1 MCFDAVTGK
10 NRNVFFLAPTQK
22 QGRSIIWEDLKKRL
36 DNIGEANESRLEMRV
51 PTQDGGHSTIFIA
64 GWENRE
70 NFRGMKAYKIIFD
83 EVDTMRDFFIG
94 WQEIFRP
101 ALTDTGGGAIFSGTP
116 KKENPNLRRLEKIA
130 EKDSD
135 YQAFH
140 FTTRDNPYINPQEI
154 DKAKQE
160 LDQDTY
166 RQEYEAEYIDN
177 AGALFHYD
185 SLVDVFSNTVEKDNE
200 KYLIVDIA
208 DDGSDKTIFSFWEGM
223 EEYLREEFAHLNTEG
238 IIEKIREYAARERIP
253 MSHIAVDS
261 IGVGAGV
268 ASSSLLDGII
278 GYKSSYAPIKTD
290 QSIVHLP
297 NVGHNSNVPLISE
310 YKNLRSQ
317 CVFTLADNVNQ
328 HKIASRCTGR
338 QKEVIIEELSV
349 YQDASQG
356 DGKRMAT
363 QKEDVKE
370 IIGRSPDCFI
380 AGTKVKTPNGET
392 NIENLKVGDEV
403 TTPFG
408 STKIAY
414 TIEKQTDVL
423 YTIDSILTGTGNHRI
438 FSGSSFS
445 PLDTY
450 IIRVYNYY
458 ISNKYNNYI
467 WKILSLLSIR
477 LKNIGFRGLV
487 DISTIAHTKTELSN
501 QDSLSTGKYGKIQTK
516 KKFPKDLIYTTL
528 TVILLI
534 ITRIIWLVLEE
545 VSIILSTLK
554 NIGWRTGKKESEIL
568 IRREKWLASG
578 INQQKEGTGIK
589 KTQSSVGKKQK
600 EQAKSVKDAVSPI
613 KVLGKMASV
622 LTIAVKSFIIELKNI
637 TRTGN
642 VSFAE
647 RLLVSGVVNKPK
659 LVQEVAVQKV
669 DGIKVYSLTLE
680 NHNVYFANN
689 ILVEN
694 CSDTWIMRMYFVIRG
709 KMVTERAPFI
719 SKQNEY
725 FDRAFHNQK
734 HNSAR

>member
-1 MCFDAVTGK
+1 MLKLHNSQSKVVASQARFKIIRAGRRSGKSALDIEIMCFDAVTGK

-140 FTTRDNPYINPQEI
+140 FTTRENPYINPQEI

-185 SLVDVFSNTVEKDNE
+185 SLVDVFSNTVEKENE
-200 KYLIVDIA
+200 KYLLVDIA
-208 DDGSDKTIFSFWEGM
+208 DDGSDKTKFSFWEGL
-223 EEYLREEFAHLNTEG
+223 EEYKRESFAHLNTEG
-238 IIEKIREYAARERIP
+238 IIEKIREYAASERIP

-290 QSIVHLP
+290 QSIVYLP

-317 CVFTLADNVNQ
+317 CGFTLASLVNSHQ
-328 HKIASRCTGR
+328 IASRCTGR
-338 QKEVIIEELSV
+338 DKEVIIEELSV
-349 YQDASQG
+349 YQDASKG
-356 DGKRMAT
+356 DGKRMMT

-370 IIGRSPDCFI
+370 IIGHSPD
-380 AGTKVKTPNGET
+380 
-392 NIENLKVGDEV
+392 
-403 TTPFG
+403 
-408 STKIAY
+408 
-414 TIEKQTDVL
+414 
-423 YTIDSILTGTGNHRI
+423 DS
-438 FSGSSFS
+438 
-445 PLDTY
+445 DC
-450 IIRVYNYY
+450 
-458 ISNKYNNYI
+458 
-467 WKILSLLSIR
+467 
-477 LKNIGFRGLV
+477 
-487 DISTIAHTKTELSN
+487 
-501 QDSLSTGKYGKIQTK
+501 
-516 KKFPKDLIYTTL
+516 
-528 TVILLI
+528 
-534 ITRIIWLVLEE
+534 WL
-545 VSIILSTLK
+545 
-554 NIGWRTGKKESEIL
+554 
-568 IRREKWLASG
+568 
-578 INQQKEGTGIK
+578 
-589 KTQSSVGKKQK
+589 
-600 EQAKSVKDAVSPI
+600 
-613 KVLGKMASV
+613 
-622 LTIAVKSFIIELKNI
+622 
-637 TRTGN
+637 
-642 VSFAE
+642 
-647 RLLVSGVVNKPK
+647 
-659 LVQEVAVQKV
+659 
-669 DGIKVYSLTLE
+669 
-680 NHNVYFANN
+680 
-689 ILVEN
+689 
-694 CSDTWIMRMYFVIRG
+694 MRMYFVIRG

-734 HNSAR
+734 HNSTR